1 MKRLVTII
9 VALIATLGMNA
20 QISDDILD
28 SLVNE
33 VQQGKTVDNVDPADD
48 VEATANHRILAV
60 GDEMLETI
68 GPRLY
73 NYACANGYSI
83 FTEIWQGSK
92 AENWAYTTELPRLI
106 KKLKPTYVIVCLG
119 THDLAAANP
128 SGSAAAVGEMLREI
142 GDIPMVWI
150 GPLEMK
156 SLQKDPG
163 VVDMLRQ
170 QVGANRFFNS
180 YNLRVARED
189 EVHPTAEGGERWMD
203 EVAKWMSSLETATP
217 IAMNPPT
224 VALPFKKFVLRK
236 SKFNGNKKKPQIQI

>member
-9 VALIATLGMNA
+9 VALIATLVMNA

-33 VQQGKTVDNVDPADD
+33 VQQGKTVDNVEPADD

-83 FTEIWQGSK
+83 FTEIWQGTK

-203 EVAKWMSSLETATP
+203 EVAKWMSSLEAATP

-236 SKFNGNKKKPQIQI
+236 SNFKGNKK

>member
-1 MKRLVTII
+1 MKRLAIII
-9 VALIATLGMNA
+9 VALTATLGTKA

-33 VQQGKTVDNVDPADD
+33 VQQGKAVDNVEPTGD
-48 VEATANHRILAV
+48 VKTTAYHRILAV
-60 GDEMLETI
+60 GDEMLEAL
-68 GPRLY
+68 GPHLY

-83 FTEIWQGSK
+83 FTEIWQDSK

-106 KKLKPTYVIVCLG
+106 KKLKPTYIIVCLG
-119 THDLAAANP
+119 AHDLALANP
-128 SGSAAAVGEMLREI
+128 SASAAAVGEMLREI

-150 GPLEMK
+150 GPLEIK

-170 QVGANRFFNS
+170 HVGDNRFFNS

-189 EVHPTAEGGERWMD
+189 EIRPTIDAS
-203 EVAKWMSSLETATP
+203 A
-217 IAMNPPT
+217 
-224 VALPFKKFVLRK
+224 
-236 SKFNGNKKKPQIQI
+236 